1 MKNLYNIRKSL
12 WILFCCMSLLAANGI
27 PATLHAQERKRLTV
41 EMTDAPILDVLKA
54 IEAQSELSF
63 FYNNNLIDPTL
74 RITVSKRDAPI
85 PEVLNRVFAGT
96 PYAYRIVD
104 KQVLISKK
112 EDAPKSDEPLK
123 IQGRVIDSKGG
134 PIVGA
139 TVVNMRTL
147 QGTVTGSDGR
157 FELTVSALTEEL
169 TFNYIGFKT
178 KVLPASNA
186 EEVRLEEATVLE
198 DVVVVGYGTVK
209 RVNLTGSVATI
220 DMREKANQPI
230 TNTAQAMY
238 NTPGVWINQNNAKPG
253 ADGGTIRIRGVN
265 TLSSANP
272 LVLLDGV
279 EYDINEINPAD
290 IESISVLKDAS
301 ATAIYGVQAANGV
314 IVVTTKKGR
323 NGPAQVTYN
332 GSVSI
337 NQRENYRR
345 LYLMDASER
354 VQLSKDLLDSRLSYT
369 RKDFNLG
376 YEMLKAQYDAKKLTR
391 SQFDAAVTE
400 MIDRNTDWF
409 DLLFRNAVTQNHT
422 LSLSGGN
429 ESTTYYSSVGAS
441 ISQGTARE
449 EVSKRYTATL
459 KVNSWISPKV
469 YIGFQ
474 LNGSITDNQ
483 GYHSSFNPD
492 SYARETARTIPAY
505 NADGSLFFY
514 RPYESFSTSNMANQ
528 TYAFNALHESQTT
541 GNYADLASL
550 TGLMNFVWKIYDGLR
565 YEMTGSYVYN
575 ATKTTTW
582 AQEDSYYVNQLRGYV
597 FDELEFGSSF
607 WNESVIPQGGVLS
620 KSEATKTTLD
630 IRNTL
635 SYSKDFKGHLVSALA
650 TSEIRS
656 VITDGFSGTH
666 YGWMPERGQV
676 ISPSYTDAY
685 IVDLKNG
692 AFTPVITDNRANTVS
707 WIFSGIYSYKDKYTL
722 NANVRMD
729 GSNQFG
735 ENPKYRFLP
744 IWSVAGKYA
753 LTNEAF
759 MKPYEDWL
767 SYLALRL
774 SYGIQG
780 NVDKGTSPDLV
791 MQIGSI
797 DSNTG
802 MATSTVAYWPNED
815 LRWEK
820 TTQYN
825 VGLDFSFLLDRITAT
840 VDFYKK
846 VGTDMIVNKTISA
859 VNGYTI
865 RKINGGNVNNSGV
878 ELAVKFTP
886 LQTKDMRLVIG
897 FVHSYNKNELIKAND
912 ETNNTRENMLSG
924 SALIEGEALGT
935 IYSYP
940 FAGLDHETGLPVFYD
955 KKGNTS
961 ATWLSK
967 TYKNYTLYEDEIE
980 LVKSGVVSPP
990 HTGGINLEYRW
1001 KEWILRGSFTYSL
1014 GAVNRLPFIYGDY
1027 DSVFDPEKN
1036 VTREIL
1042 NRWREPG
1049 DELHTNIP
1057 ALYDDNT
1064 YTNLGVRPMR
1074 ANVDHIY
1081 GTSMYDYSTARV
1093 CSTNNLRLRSLSL
1106 SYIFN
1111 KKMLKKMHLSNF
1123 QISAQA
1129 NNLFIIA
1136 DKRWHGFDPEQGSS
1150 ANSSIPRTYSLSV
1163 TIGF

>member
-1 MKNLYNIRKSL
+1 MRKYLQLLSIVVL
-12 WILFCCMSLLAANGI
+12 LLSSSQVMAQKVRVVTGHVYDPGKEALVGVTVAVKGSTSGGAITDENGRYMILVPN
-27 PATLHAQERKRLTV
+27 ERGTV
-41 EMTDAPILDVLKA
+41 I
-54 IEAQSELSF
+54 
-63 FYNNNLIDPTL
+63 
-74 RITVSKRDAPI
+74 
-85 PEVLNRVFAGT
+85 VFSSIGFE
-96 PYAYRIVD
+96 
-104 KQVLISKK
+104 KK
-112 EDAPKSDEPLK
+112 EVAVEDKK
-123 IQGRVIDSKGG
+123 VIDVTMTEKSAYLDEVVVTGYQNVNRRELASAVSQIEMDDIKLSDKFSIDQMLAGQVAGMSVMTTSGG
-134 PIVGA
+134 PSA
-139 TVVNMRTL
+139 TP
-147 QGTVTGSDGR
+147 
-157 FELTVSALTEEL
+157 
-169 TFNYIGFKT
+169 K
-178 KVLPASNA
+178 
-186 EEVRLEEATVLE
+186 
-198 DVVVVGYGTVK
+198 
-209 RVNLTGSVATI
+209 
-220 DMREKANQPI
+220 
-230 TNTAQAMY
+230 
-238 NTPGVWINQNNAKPG
+238 
-253 ADGGTIRIRGVN
+253 IRIRGTSSLYGN
-265 TLSSANP
+265 TAP
-272 LVLLDGV
+272 LWVLDGIILDDNSV
-279 EYDINEINPAD
+279 NWDASGNLDPLAEDAQYLVGNAIAGVNPND
-290 IESISVLKDAS
+290 IESITVLKDAS

-345 LYLMDASER
+345 LYLMDAGER

-376 YEMLKAQYDAKKLTR
+376 YEMLKAQYDAKTLTR
-391 SQFDAAVTE
+391 SEFDAAVAE
-400 MIDRNTDWF
+400 MIDRNTDWY
-409 DLLFRNAVTQNHT
+409 DYLFRNAVTQNHT

-459 KVNSWISPKV
+459 KVNSWISSKV

-474 LNGSITDNQ
+474 LNGSITDNS
-483 GYHSSFNPD
+483 GYHTSFNPD
-492 SYARETARTIPAY
+492 SYARETARTVPAY

-514 RPYESFSTSNMANQ
+514 RPYESFSSNNMANQ
-528 TYAFNALHESQTT
+528 TYAFNALHESKTT

-635 SYSKDFKGHLVSALA
+635 SYSKDFKGHMLSALA

-692 AFTPVITDNRANTVS
+692 AFTPTITDNRANTVS

-735 ENPKYRFLP
+735 ENPEYRFLP

-753 LTNEAF
+753 LTNESF

-767 SYLALRL
+767 SYLALRF

-797 DSNTG
+797 NSNTG

-840 VDFYKK
+840 VDVYKK

-1136 DKRWHGFDPEQGSS
+1136 DKRWHGFDPEQGSA

>member
-1 MKNLYNIRKSL
+1 MRKYLQLLSIVVL
-12 WILFCCMSLLAANGI
+12 LLSSSQVMAQKVRVVTGHVYDPGKEALVGVTVAVKGSTSGGAITDENGRYMILVPNESG
-27 PATLHAQERKRLTV
+27 TV
-41 EMTDAPILDVLKA
+41 I
-54 IEAQSELSF
+54 
-63 FYNNNLIDPTL
+63 
-74 RITVSKRDAPI
+74 
-85 PEVLNRVFAGT
+85 VFSSIGFE
-96 PYAYRIVD
+96 
-104 KQVLISKK
+104 KK
-112 EDAPKSDEPLK
+112 EVAVGDKK
-123 IQGRVIDSKGG
+123 VIDVTMTEKSAYLDEVVVTGYQNVNRRELASAVSQIEMDEIKLSDKFSIDQMLAGQVAGMSVTTTGGG
-134 PIVGA
+134 PSA
-139 TVVNMRTL
+139 TP
-147 QGTVTGSDGR
+147 
-157 FELTVSALTEEL
+157 
-169 TFNYIGFKT
+169 K
-178 KVLPASNA
+178 
-186 EEVRLEEATVLE
+186 
-198 DVVVVGYGTVK
+198 
-209 RVNLTGSVATI
+209 
-220 DMREKANQPI
+220 
-230 TNTAQAMY
+230 
-238 NTPGVWINQNNAKPG
+238 
-253 ADGGTIRIRGVN
+253 IRIRGTSSLYGN
-265 TLSSANP
+265 TAP
-272 LVLLDGV
+272 LWVLDGIILDDNSV
-279 EYDINEINPAD
+279 NWDASGNLDPLAEDAQYLVGNAIAGVNPND
-290 IESISVLKDAS
+290 IESITVLKDAS

-345 LYLMDASER
+345 LYLMDAGER

-1042 NRWREPG
+1042 NRWRESG

-1064 YTNLGVRPMR
+1064 YTNLGIRPMR

-1111 KKMLKKMHLSNF
+1111 KKVLKKMHLSNF

>member
-1 MKNLYNIRKSL
+1 MRKYLQLLSL
-12 WILFCCMSLLAANGI
+12 VVLLLSSSQVMAQKVRVVTGHVYDPGKEALVGVTVAVKGSTSGGAITDENGRYMILVPNESG
-27 PATLHAQERKRLTV
+27 TV
-41 EMTDAPILDVLKA
+41 I
-54 IEAQSELSF
+54 
-63 FYNNNLIDPTL
+63 
-74 RITVSKRDAPI
+74 
-85 PEVLNRVFAGT
+85 VFSSIGFE
-96 PYAYRIVD
+96 
-104 KQVLISKK
+104 KK
-112 EDAPKSDEPLK
+112 EVAVGDKK
-123 IQGRVIDSKGG
+123 VIDVTMTEKSAYLDEVVVTGYQNVNRRELASAVSQIEMDEIKLSDKFSIDQMLAGQVAGMSVTTTGGG
-134 PIVGA
+134 PSA
-139 TVVNMRTL
+139 TP
-147 QGTVTGSDGR
+147 
-157 FELTVSALTEEL
+157 
-169 TFNYIGFKT
+169 K
-178 KVLPASNA
+178 
-186 EEVRLEEATVLE
+186 
-198 DVVVVGYGTVK
+198 
-209 RVNLTGSVATI
+209 
-220 DMREKANQPI
+220 
-230 TNTAQAMY
+230 
-238 NTPGVWINQNNAKPG
+238 
-253 ADGGTIRIRGVN
+253 IRIRGTSSLYGN
-265 TLSSANP
+265 TAP
-272 LVLLDGV
+272 LWVLDGIILDDNSV
-279 EYDINEINPAD
+279 NWDASGNLDPLAEDAQYLVGNAIAGVNPND
-290 IESISVLKDAS
+290 IESITVLKDAS

-345 LYLMDASER
+345 LYLMDAGER

-656 VITDGFSGTH
+656 VITDGLSGTH

-1064 YTNLGVRPMR
+1064 YTNFGVRPMR

>member
-1 MKNLYNIRKSL
+1 MRKYLQLLSL
-12 WILFCCMSLLAANGI
+12 VVLLLSSSQVMAQKVRVVTGHVYDPGKEALVGVTVAVKGSTSGGAITDENGRYMILVPNESG
-27 PATLHAQERKRLTV
+27 TV
-41 EMTDAPILDVLKA
+41 I
-54 IEAQSELSF
+54 
-63 FYNNNLIDPTL
+63 
-74 RITVSKRDAPI
+74 
-85 PEVLNRVFAGT
+85 VFSSIGFE
-96 PYAYRIVD
+96 
-104 KQVLISKK
+104 KK
-112 EDAPKSDEPLK
+112 EVAVGDKK
-123 IQGRVIDSKGG
+123 VIDVTMTEKSAYLDEVVVTGYQNVNRRELASAVSQIEMDEIKLSDKFSIDQMLAGQVAGMSVTTTGGG
-134 PIVGA
+134 PSA
-139 TVVNMRTL
+139 TP
-147 QGTVTGSDGR
+147 
-157 FELTVSALTEEL
+157 
-169 TFNYIGFKT
+169 K
-178 KVLPASNA
+178 
-186 EEVRLEEATVLE
+186 
-198 DVVVVGYGTVK
+198 
-209 RVNLTGSVATI
+209 
-220 DMREKANQPI
+220 
-230 TNTAQAMY
+230 
-238 NTPGVWINQNNAKPG
+238 
-253 ADGGTIRIRGVN
+253 IRIRGTSSLYGN
-265 TLSSANP
+265 TAP
-272 LVLLDGV
+272 LWVLDGIILDDNSV
-279 EYDINEINPAD
+279 NWDASGNLDPLAEDAQYLVGNAIAGVNPND
-290 IESISVLKDAS
+290 IESITVLKDAS

-345 LYLMDASER
+345 LYLMDAGER

-722 NANVRMD
+722 NAKVRMD

-955 KKGNTS
+955 KKGNMS

-1064 YTNLGVRPMR
+1064 YTNLGIRPMR

-1111 KKMLKKMHLSNF
+1111 KKVLKKMHLSNF

>member
-1 MKNLYNIRKSL
+1 MRKYLQLLSIVVL
-12 WILFCCMSLLAANGI
+12 LLSSSQVMAQKVRVVTGHVYDPGKEALVGVTVAVKGSTSGGAITDENGRYMILVPNESG
-27 PATLHAQERKRLTV
+27 TV
-41 EMTDAPILDVLKA
+41 I
-54 IEAQSELSF
+54 
-63 FYNNNLIDPTL
+63 
-74 RITVSKRDAPI
+74 
-85 PEVLNRVFAGT
+85 VFSSIGFE
-96 PYAYRIVD
+96 
-104 KQVLISKK
+104 KK
-112 EDAPKSDEPLK
+112 EVAVGDKK
-123 IQGRVIDSKGG
+123 VIDVTMTEKSAYLDEVVVTGYQNVNRRELASAVSQIEMDEIKLSDKFSIDQMLAGQVAGMSVTTTGGG
-134 PIVGA
+134 PSA
-139 TVVNMRTL
+139 TP
-147 QGTVTGSDGR
+147 
-157 FELTVSALTEEL
+157 
-169 TFNYIGFKT
+169 K
-178 KVLPASNA
+178 
-186 EEVRLEEATVLE
+186 
-198 DVVVVGYGTVK
+198 
-209 RVNLTGSVATI
+209 
-220 DMREKANQPI
+220 
-230 TNTAQAMY
+230 
-238 NTPGVWINQNNAKPG
+238 
-253 ADGGTIRIRGVN
+253 IRIRGTSSLYGN
-265 TLSSANP
+265 TAP
-272 LVLLDGV
+272 LWVLDGIILDDNSV
-279 EYDINEINPAD
+279 NWDASGNLDPLAEDAQYLVGNAIAGVNPND
-290 IESISVLKDAS
+290 IESITVLKDAS

-345 LYLMDASER
+345 LYLMDAGER

-429 ESTTYYSSVGAS
+429 ESSTYYSSVGAS

-825 VGLDFSFLLDRITAT
+825 VGLDRITAT

-1064 YTNLGVRPMR
+1064 YTNLGIRPMR

-1111 KKMLKKMHLSNF
+1111 KKVLKKMHLSNF

>member
-1 MKNLYNIRKSL
+1 MRKYLQLLSL
-12 WILFCCMSLLAANGI
+12 VVLLLSSSQVMAQKVRVVTGHVYDPGKEALVGVTVAVKGSTSGGAITDENGRYMILVPNESG
-27 PATLHAQERKRLTV
+27 TV
-41 EMTDAPILDVLKA
+41 I
-54 IEAQSELSF
+54 
-63 FYNNNLIDPTL
+63 
-74 RITVSKRDAPI
+74 
-85 PEVLNRVFAGT
+85 VFSSIGFE
-96 PYAYRIVD
+96 
-104 KQVLISKK
+104 KK
-112 EDAPKSDEPLK
+112 EVAVGDKK
-123 IQGRVIDSKGG
+123 VIDVTMTEKSAYLDEVVVTGYQNVNRRELASAVSQIEMDEIKLSDKFSIDQMLAGQVAGMSVTTTGGG
-134 PIVGA
+134 PSA
-139 TVVNMRTL
+139 TP
-147 QGTVTGSDGR
+147 
-157 FELTVSALTEEL
+157 
-169 TFNYIGFKT
+169 K
-178 KVLPASNA
+178 
-186 EEVRLEEATVLE
+186 
-198 DVVVVGYGTVK
+198 
-209 RVNLTGSVATI
+209 
-220 DMREKANQPI
+220 
-230 TNTAQAMY
+230 
-238 NTPGVWINQNNAKPG
+238 
-253 ADGGTIRIRGVN
+253 IRIRGTSSLYGN
-265 TLSSANP
+265 TAP
-272 LVLLDGV
+272 LWVLDGIILDDNSV
-279 EYDINEINPAD
+279 NWDASGNLDPLAEDAQYLVGNAIAGVNPND
-290 IESISVLKDAS
+290 IESITVLKDAS

-345 LYLMDASER
+345 LYLMDAGER

-528 TYAFNALHESQTT
+528 TYAFNALHESQTS

-1111 KKMLKKMHLSNF
+1111 KKVLKKMHLSNF

>member
-1 MKNLYNIRKSL
+1 MRKYLQLLSIVVL
-12 WILFCCMSLLAANGI
+12 LLSSSQVMAQKVRVVTGHVYDPGKEALVGVTVAVKGSTSGGAITDENGRYMILVPNENG
-27 PATLHAQERKRLTV
+27 TV
-41 EMTDAPILDVLKA
+41 I
-54 IEAQSELSF
+54 
-63 FYNNNLIDPTL
+63 
-74 RITVSKRDAPI
+74 
-85 PEVLNRVFAGT
+85 VFSSIGFE
-96 PYAYRIVD
+96 
-104 KQVLISKK
+104 KK
-112 EDAPKSDEPLK
+112 EVAVGDKK
-123 IQGRVIDSKGG
+123 VIDVTMTEKSAYLDEVVVTGYQNVNRRELASAVSQIEMDEIKLSDNFSIDQMLAGQVAGMSVTTTGGG
-134 PIVGA
+134 PSA
-139 TVVNMRTL
+139 TP
-147 QGTVTGSDGR
+147 
-157 FELTVSALTEEL
+157 
-169 TFNYIGFKT
+169 K
-178 KVLPASNA
+178 
-186 EEVRLEEATVLE
+186 
-198 DVVVVGYGTVK
+198 
-209 RVNLTGSVATI
+209 
-220 DMREKANQPI
+220 
-230 TNTAQAMY
+230 
-238 NTPGVWINQNNAKPG
+238 
-253 ADGGTIRIRGVN
+253 IRIRGTSSLYGN
-265 TLSSANP
+265 TAP
-272 LVLLDGV
+272 LWVLDGIILDDNSV
-279 EYDINEINPAD
+279 NWDASGNLDPLAEDAQYLVGNAIAGVNPND
-290 IESISVLKDAS
+290 IESITVLKDAS

-345 LYLMDASER
+345 LYLMDAGER

-1042 NRWREPG
+1042 NRRREPG

-1064 YTNLGVRPMR
+1064 YTNLGIRPMR

-1111 KKMLKKMHLSNF
+1111 KKVLKKMHLSNF

>member
-1 MKNLYNIRKSL
+1 MRKYLQLLSIVVL
-12 WILFCCMSLLAANGI
+12 LLSSSQVMAQKVRVVTGHVYDPGKEALVGVTVAVKGSTSGGAITDENGRYMILVPNENG
-27 PATLHAQERKRLTV
+27 TV
-41 EMTDAPILDVLKA
+41 I
-54 IEAQSELSF
+54 
-63 FYNNNLIDPTL
+63 
-74 RITVSKRDAPI
+74 
-85 PEVLNRVFAGT
+85 VFSSIGFE
-96 PYAYRIVD
+96 
-104 KQVLISKK
+104 KK
-112 EDAPKSDEPLK
+112 EVAVGDKK
-123 IQGRVIDSKGG
+123 VIDVTMTEKSAYLDEVVVTGYQNVNRRELASAVSQIEMDEIKLSDKFSIDQMLAGQVAGMSVTTTGGG
-134 PIVGA
+134 PSA
-139 TVVNMRTL
+139 TP
-147 QGTVTGSDGR
+147 
-157 FELTVSALTEEL
+157 
-169 TFNYIGFKT
+169 K
-178 KVLPASNA
+178 
-186 EEVRLEEATVLE
+186 
-198 DVVVVGYGTVK
+198 
-209 RVNLTGSVATI
+209 
-220 DMREKANQPI
+220 
-230 TNTAQAMY
+230 
-238 NTPGVWINQNNAKPG
+238 
-253 ADGGTIRIRGVN
+253 IRIRGTSSLYGN
-265 TLSSANP
+265 TAP
-272 LVLLDGV
+272 LWVLDGIILDDNSV
-279 EYDINEINPAD
+279 NWDASGNLDPLAEDAQYLVGNAIAGVNPND
-290 IESISVLKDAS
+290 IESITVLKDAS

-345 LYLMDASER
+345 LYLMDAGER

-656 VITDGFSGTH
+656 VITDGFSGIH

-1064 YTNLGVRPMR
+1064 YTNLGIRPMR

-1111 KKMLKKMHLSNF
+1111 KKVLKKMHLSNF

>member
-1 MKNLYNIRKSL
+1 MRKYLQLLSIVVL
-12 WILFCCMSLLAANGI
+12 LLSSSQVMAQKVRVVTGHVYDPGKEALVGVTVAVKGSTSGGAITDENGRYMILVPNENG
-27 PATLHAQERKRLTV
+27 TV
-41 EMTDAPILDVLKA
+41 I
-54 IEAQSELSF
+54 
-63 FYNNNLIDPTL
+63 
-74 RITVSKRDAPI
+74 
-85 PEVLNRVFAGT
+85 VFSSIGFE
-96 PYAYRIVD
+96 
-104 KQVLISKK
+104 KK
-112 EDAPKSDEPLK
+112 EVAVGDKK
-123 IQGRVIDSKGG
+123 VIDVTMTEKSAYLDEVVVTGYQNVNRRELASAVSQIEMDEIKLSDKFSIDQMLAGQVAGMSVTTTGGG
-134 PIVGA
+134 PSA
-139 TVVNMRTL
+139 TP
-147 QGTVTGSDGR
+147 
-157 FELTVSALTEEL
+157 
-169 TFNYIGFKT
+169 K
-178 KVLPASNA
+178 
-186 EEVRLEEATVLE
+186 
-198 DVVVVGYGTVK
+198 
-209 RVNLTGSVATI
+209 
-220 DMREKANQPI
+220 
-230 TNTAQAMY
+230 
-238 NTPGVWINQNNAKPG
+238 
-253 ADGGTIRIRGVN
+253 IRIRGTSSLYGN
-265 TLSSANP
+265 TAP
-272 LVLLDGV
+272 LWVLDGIILDDNSV
-279 EYDINEINPAD
+279 NWDASGNLDPLAEDAQYLVGNAIAGVNPND
-290 IESISVLKDAS
+290 IESITVLKDAS

-345 LYLMDASER
+345 LYLMDAGER

-767 SYLALRL
+767 SYSALRL

-1064 YTNLGVRPMR
+1064 YTNLGIRPMR

-1111 KKMLKKMHLSNF
+1111 KKVLKKMHLSNF

>member
-1 MKNLYNIRKSL
+1 MRKYLQLLSIVVL
-12 WILFCCMSLLAANGI
+12 LLSSSQVMAQKVRVVTGHVYDPGKEALVGVTVAVKGSTSGGAITDENGRYMILVPN
-27 PATLHAQERKRLTV
+27 ERGTV
-41 EMTDAPILDVLKA
+41 I
-54 IEAQSELSF
+54 
-63 FYNNNLIDPTL
+63 
-74 RITVSKRDAPI
+74 
-85 PEVLNRVFAGT
+85 VFSSIGFE
-96 PYAYRIVD
+96 
-104 KQVLISKK
+104 KK
-112 EDAPKSDEPLK
+112 EVAVEDKK
-123 IQGRVIDSKGG
+123 VIDVTMTEKSAYLDEVVVTGYQNVNRRELASAVSQIEMDDIKLSDKFSIDQMLAGQVAGMSVMTTSGG
-134 PIVGA
+134 PSA
-139 TVVNMRTL
+139 TP
-147 QGTVTGSDGR
+147 
-157 FELTVSALTEEL
+157 
-169 TFNYIGFKT
+169 K
-178 KVLPASNA
+178 
-186 EEVRLEEATVLE
+186 
-198 DVVVVGYGTVK
+198 
-209 RVNLTGSVATI
+209 
-220 DMREKANQPI
+220 
-230 TNTAQAMY
+230 
-238 NTPGVWINQNNAKPG
+238 
-253 ADGGTIRIRGVN
+253 IRIRGTSSLYGN
-265 TLSSANP
+265 TAP
-272 LVLLDGV
+272 LWVLDGIILDDNSV
-279 EYDINEINPAD
+279 NWDASGNLDPLAEDAQYLVGNAIAGVNPND
-290 IESISVLKDAS
+290 IESITVLKDAS

-345 LYLMDASER
+345 LYLMDAGER

-376 YEMLKAQYDAKKLTR
+376 YEMLKAQYDAKTLTR
-391 SQFDAAVTE
+391 SEFDAAVAE
-400 MIDRNTDWF
+400 MIDRNTDWY
-409 DLLFRNAVTQNHT
+409 DYLFRNAVTQNHT

-459 KVNSWISPKV
+459 KVNSWISSKV

-474 LNGSITDNQ
+474 LNGSITDNS
-483 GYHSSFNPD
+483 GYHTSFNPD
-492 SYARETARTIPAY
+492 SYARETARTVPAY

-514 RPYESFSTSNMANQ
+514 RPYESFSSNNMANQ
-528 TYAFNALHESQTT
+528 TYAFNALHESKTT

-635 SYSKDFKGHLVSALA
+635 SYSKDFKGHLLSALA

-692 AFTPVITDNRANTVS
+692 AFTPTITDNRANTVS

-735 ENPKYRFLP
+735 ENPEYRFLP

-753 LTNEAF
+753 LTNESF

-797 DSNTG
+797 NSNTG

-840 VDFYKK
+840 VDAYKK

-1136 DKRWHGFDPEQGSS
+1136 DKRWHGFDPEQGSA

>member
-1 MKNLYNIRKSL
+1 MRKYLQLLSIVVL
-12 WILFCCMSLLAANGI
+12 LLSSSQVMAQKVRVVTGHVYDPGKEALVGVTVAVKGSTSGGAITDENGRYMILVPNENG
-27 PATLHAQERKRLTV
+27 TV
-41 EMTDAPILDVLKA
+41 I
-54 IEAQSELSF
+54 
-63 FYNNNLIDPTL
+63 
-74 RITVSKRDAPI
+74 
-85 PEVLNRVFAGT
+85 VFSSIGFE
-96 PYAYRIVD
+96 
-104 KQVLISKK
+104 KK
-112 EDAPKSDEPLK
+112 EVAVGDKK
-123 IQGRVIDSKGG
+123 VIDVTMTEKSAYLDEVVVTGYQNVNRRELASAVSQIEMDEIKLSDKFSIDQMLAGQVAGMSVTTTGGG
-134 PIVGA
+134 PSA
-139 TVVNMRTL
+139 TP
-147 QGTVTGSDGR
+147 
-157 FELTVSALTEEL
+157 
-169 TFNYIGFKT
+169 K
-178 KVLPASNA
+178 
-186 EEVRLEEATVLE
+186 
-198 DVVVVGYGTVK
+198 
-209 RVNLTGSVATI
+209 
-220 DMREKANQPI
+220 
-230 TNTAQAMY
+230 
-238 NTPGVWINQNNAKPG
+238 
-253 ADGGTIRIRGVN
+253 IRIRGTSSLYGN
-265 TLSSANP
+265 TAP
-272 LVLLDGV
+272 LWVLDGIILDDNSV
-279 EYDINEINPAD
+279 NWDASGNLDPLAEDAQYLVGNAIAGVNPND
-290 IESISVLKDAS
+290 IESITVLKDAS

-345 LYLMDASER
+345 LYLMDAGER

-846 VGTDMIVNKTISA
+846 VGTYMIVNKTISA

-1064 YTNLGVRPMR
+1064 YTNLGIRPMR

-1111 KKMLKKMHLSNF
+1111 KKVLKKMHLSNF

>member
-1 MKNLYNIRKSL
+1 MRKYLQLLSIVVL
-12 WILFCCMSLLAANGI
+12 LLSSSQVMAQKVRVVTGHVYDPGKEALVGVTVAVKGSTSGGAITDENGRYMILVPNESG
-27 PATLHAQERKRLTV
+27 TV
-41 EMTDAPILDVLKA
+41 I
-54 IEAQSELSF
+54 
-63 FYNNNLIDPTL
+63 
-74 RITVSKRDAPI
+74 
-85 PEVLNRVFAGT
+85 VFSSIGFE
-96 PYAYRIVD
+96 
-104 KQVLISKK
+104 KK
-112 EDAPKSDEPLK
+112 EVAVENKK
-123 IQGRVIDSKGG
+123 VIDVTMTEKSAYLDEVVVTGYQNVNRRELASAVSQIEMDDIKLSDKFSIDQMLAGQVAGMSVMTTSGG
-134 PIVGA
+134 PSA
-139 TVVNMRTL
+139 TP
-147 QGTVTGSDGR
+147 
-157 FELTVSALTEEL
+157 
-169 TFNYIGFKT
+169 K
-178 KVLPASNA
+178 
-186 EEVRLEEATVLE
+186 
-198 DVVVVGYGTVK
+198 
-209 RVNLTGSVATI
+209 
-220 DMREKANQPI
+220 
-230 TNTAQAMY
+230 
-238 NTPGVWINQNNAKPG
+238 
-253 ADGGTIRIRGVN
+253 IRIRGTSSLYGN
-265 TLSSANP
+265 TAP
-272 LVLLDGV
+272 LWVLDGIILDDNSV
-279 EYDINEINPAD
+279 NWDASGNLDPLAEDAQYLVGNAIAGVNPND
-290 IESISVLKDAS
+290 IESITVLKDAS

-345 LYLMDASER
+345 LYLMDAGER

-376 YEMLKAQYDAKKLTR
+376 YEMLKAQYDAKTLTR
-391 SQFDAAVTE
+391 SEFDAAVTE
-400 MIDRNTDWF
+400 MIDRDTDWY
-409 DLLFRNAVTQNHT
+409 DYLFRNAVTQNHT

-459 KVNSWISPKV
+459 KVNSWISSKV

-474 LNGSITDNQ
+474 LNGSITDNS
-483 GYHSSFNPD
+483 GYHTSFNPD
-492 SYARETARTIPAY
+492 SYARETARTVPAY
-505 NADGSLFFY
+505 NTDGSLFFY
-514 RPYESFSTSNMANQ
+514 RPYESFSSSNMANQ
-528 TYAFNALHESQTT
+528 TYAFNALHESKTT
-541 GNYADLASL
+541 GNYADLAGL

-635 SYSKDFKGHLVSALA
+635 SYSKDFKGHLLSALA

-676 ISPSYTDAY
+676 ISPSYTNAY

-692 AFTPVITDNRANTVS
+692 AFTPTITDNRANTVS

-735 ENPKYRFLP
+735 ENPEYRFLP

-753 LTNEAF
+753 LTNESF

-797 DSNTG
+797 NSNTG

-840 VDFYKK
+840 VDAYKK

-1136 DKRWHGFDPEQGSS
+1136 DKRWHGFDPEQGSA

>member
-1 MKNLYNIRKSL
+1 MRKYLQLLSL
-12 WILFCCMSLLAANGI
+12 VVLLLSSSQVMAQKVRVVTGHVYDPGKEALVGVTVAVKGSTSGGAITDENGRYMILVPNESG
-27 PATLHAQERKRLTV
+27 TV
-41 EMTDAPILDVLKA
+41 I
-54 IEAQSELSF
+54 
-63 FYNNNLIDPTL
+63 
-74 RITVSKRDAPI
+74 
-85 PEVLNRVFAGT
+85 VFSSIGFE
-96 PYAYRIVD
+96 
-104 KQVLISKK
+104 KK
-112 EDAPKSDEPLK
+112 EVAVGDKK
-123 IQGRVIDSKGG
+123 VIDVTMTEKSAYLDEVVVTGYQNVNRRELASAVSQIEMDEIKLSDKFSIDQMLAGQVAGMSVTTTGGG
-134 PIVGA
+134 PSA
-139 TVVNMRTL
+139 TP
-147 QGTVTGSDGR
+147 
-157 FELTVSALTEEL
+157 
-169 TFNYIGFKT
+169 K
-178 KVLPASNA
+178 
-186 EEVRLEEATVLE
+186 
-198 DVVVVGYGTVK
+198 
-209 RVNLTGSVATI
+209 
-220 DMREKANQPI
+220 
-230 TNTAQAMY
+230 
-238 NTPGVWINQNNAKPG
+238 
-253 ADGGTIRIRGVN
+253 IRIRGTSSLYGN
-265 TLSSANP
+265 TAP
-272 LVLLDGV
+272 LWVLDGIILDDNSV
-279 EYDINEINPAD
+279 NWDASGNLDPLAEDAQYLVGNAIAGVNPND
-290 IESISVLKDAS
+290 IESITVLKDAS

-345 LYLMDASER
+345 LYLMDAGER

-1049 DELHTNIP
+1049 EEEQTKIP

>member
-1 MKNLYNIRKSL
+1 MLITESISAMRK
-12 WILFCCMSLLAANGI
+12 LFQLLII
-27 PATLHAQERKRLTV
+27 PLLFVGTSHVMAQKV
-41 EMTDAPILDVLKA
+41 K
-54 IEAQSELSF
+54 F
-63 FYNNNLIDPTL
+63 
-74 RITVSKRDAPI
+74 VSGHVCDENK
-85 PEVLNRVFAGT
+85 
-96 PYAYRIVD
+96 
-104 KQVLISKK
+104 
-112 EDAPKSDEPLK
+112 EPLVGVTVIEK
-123 IQGRVIDSKGG
+123 GVTSGGTITDENGYYIAIISNTDSAALVFSSIGFETQEIRVNDNKTIDVTMVEKSAYLDEVVVTGYQNVNRRELASAVSQIEVEDIKLSDKFSIDQMLAGQVAGMSVLTTSGG
-134 PIVGA
+134 PSA
-139 TVVNMRTL
+139 TP
-147 QGTVTGSDGR
+147 
-157 FELTVSALTEEL
+157 
-169 TFNYIGFKT
+169 K
-178 KVLPASNA
+178 
-186 EEVRLEEATVLE
+186 
-198 DVVVVGYGTVK
+198 
-209 RVNLTGSVATI
+209 
-220 DMREKANQPI
+220 
-230 TNTAQAMY
+230 
-238 NTPGVWINQNNAKPG
+238 
-253 ADGGTIRIRGVN
+253 IRIRGTSSLYGN
-265 TLSSANP
+265 TAP
-272 LVLLDGV
+272 LWVLDGIILDDNSV
-279 EYDINEINPAD
+279 NWDSSGNLDPLAEDAQYLVGNAIAGVNPND
-290 IESISVLKDAS
+290 IESITVLKDAS

-323 NGPAQVTYN
+323 NGPAQLTYS

-337 NQRENYRR
+337 NQRESYNR
-345 LYLMDASER
+345 LYLMDAEER
-354 VQLSKDLLDSRLSYT
+354 VQLSKDLLASRLSYT
-369 RKDFNLG
+369 RKTFNLG
-376 YEMLKAQYDAKKLTR
+376 YEMLKAQYDAKTLSR
-391 SQFDAAVTE
+391 AEFDAAVEE
-400 MIDRNTDWF
+400 MIERNTDWF

-459 KVNSWISPKV
+459 KVNSWISSKV
-469 YIGFQ
+469 YLGFQ

-505 NADGSLFFY
+505 NNDGTLFFY
-514 RPYESFSTSNMANQ
+514 QPYESFSSSNMANE
-528 TYAFNALHESQTT
+528 TYSFNALHESQTT

-575 ATKTTTW
+575 ATKTTSW
-582 AQEDSYYVNQLRGYV
+582 AQEDSYYVNTLRGYIY
-597 FDELEFGSSF
+597 DTLEFNSIY
-607 WNESVIPQGGVLS
+607 WNESVIPQGGVIS
-620 KSEATKTTLD
+620 KSETSKTTLD

-635 SYSKDFKGHLVSALA
+635 NYSKEFHGHLVSALA

-676 ISPSYTDAY
+676 ISPAYTDAY
-685 IVDLKNG
+685 VREFSRG
-692 AFTPVITDNRANTVS
+692 SFVPVITDNQANTVS
-707 WIFSGIYSYKDKYTL
+707 WIFSGIYSYRDTYTL

-735 ENPKYRFLP
+735 ENPEYRFLP

-753 LTNEAF
+753 LTNERF

-797 DSNTG
+797 NSETG

-825 VGLDFSFLLDRITAT
+825 VGVDMSFLLDRITAT
-840 VDFYKK
+840 VDVYKK

-859 VNGYTI
+859 VNGYTL

-878 ELAVKFTP
+878 ELAIKFTP
-886 LQTKDMRLVIG
+886 VQTKNMRFVIG
-897 FVHSYNKNELIKAND
+897 LVHSYNKNKLIQAND
-912 ETNNTRENMLSG
+912 ETSNTRENMLSG

-940 FAGLDHETGLPVFYD
+940 FAGLDHESGLPLFYD
-955 KKGNTS
+955 KNGNTS
-961 ATWLSK
+961 ATWGST
-967 TYKNYTLYEDEIE
+967 TYKNYTLYEDEIQ
-980 LVKSGVVSPP
+980 LVKSGVVTPP

-1001 KEWILRGSFTYSL
+1001 KEWIIRGSFTYSL
-1014 GAVNRLPFIYGDY
+1014 GAVNRLPYIYGDY

-1036 VTREIL
+1036 LTREYL
-1042 NRWREPG
+1042 DRWREPG

-1064 YTNLGVRPMR
+1064 YSNLGLRPMR
-1074 ANVDHIY
+1074 SNVDQIY

-1093 CSTNNLRLRSLSL
+1093 CSTDNFRLRSLSL

-1136 DKRWHGFDPEQGSS
+1136 DKRWHGFDPEQGSY
-1150 ANSSIPRTYSLSV
+1150 ATSSIPRTYSLSV

>member
-1 MKNLYNIRKSL
+1 MRKYLQLLSL
-12 WILFCCMSLLAANGI
+12 VVLLLSSSQVMAQKVRVVTGHVYDPGKEALVGVTVAVKGSTSGGAITDENGRYMILVPNESG
-27 PATLHAQERKRLTV
+27 TV
-41 EMTDAPILDVLKA
+41 I
-54 IEAQSELSF
+54 
-63 FYNNNLIDPTL
+63 
-74 RITVSKRDAPI
+74 
-85 PEVLNRVFAGT
+85 VFSSIGFE
-96 PYAYRIVD
+96 
-104 KQVLISKK
+104 KK
-112 EDAPKSDEPLK
+112 EVTVGDKK
-123 IQGRVIDSKGG
+123 VIDVTMTEKSAYLDEVVVTGYQNVNRRELASAVSQIEMDEIKLSDKFSIDQMLTGQVAGMSVTTTGGG
-134 PIVGA
+134 PSA
-139 TVVNMRTL
+139 TP
-147 QGTVTGSDGR
+147 
-157 FELTVSALTEEL
+157 
-169 TFNYIGFKT
+169 K
-178 KVLPASNA
+178 
-186 EEVRLEEATVLE
+186 
-198 DVVVVGYGTVK
+198 
-209 RVNLTGSVATI
+209 
-220 DMREKANQPI
+220 
-230 TNTAQAMY
+230 
-238 NTPGVWINQNNAKPG
+238 
-253 ADGGTIRIRGVN
+253 IRIRGTSSLYGN
-265 TLSSANP
+265 TAP
-272 LVLLDGV
+272 LWVLDGIILDDNSV
-279 EYDINEINPAD
+279 NWDASGNLDPLAEDAQYLVGNAIAGVNPND
-290 IESISVLKDAS
+290 IESITVLKDAS

-345 LYLMDASER
+345 LYLMDAGER

>member
-1 MKNLYNIRKSL
+1 MRKYLQLLSIVVL
-12 WILFCCMSLLAANGI
+12 LLSSSQVMAQKVRVVTGHVYDPGKEALVGVTVAVKGSTSGGAITDENGRYMILVPNESG
-27 PATLHAQERKRLTV
+27 TV
-41 EMTDAPILDVLKA
+41 I
-54 IEAQSELSF
+54 
-63 FYNNNLIDPTL
+63 
-74 RITVSKRDAPI
+74 
-85 PEVLNRVFAGT
+85 VFSSIGFE
-96 PYAYRIVD
+96 
-104 KQVLISKK
+104 KK
-112 EDAPKSDEPLK
+112 EVAVEDKK
-123 IQGRVIDSKGG
+123 VIDVTMTEKSAYLDEVVVTGYQNVNRRELASAVSQIEMDDIKLSDKFSIDQMLAGQVAGMSVMTTSGG
-134 PIVGA
+134 PSA
-139 TVVNMRTL
+139 TP
-147 QGTVTGSDGR
+147 
-157 FELTVSALTEEL
+157 
-169 TFNYIGFKT
+169 K
-178 KVLPASNA
+178 
-186 EEVRLEEATVLE
+186 
-198 DVVVVGYGTVK
+198 
-209 RVNLTGSVATI
+209 
-220 DMREKANQPI
+220 
-230 TNTAQAMY
+230 
-238 NTPGVWINQNNAKPG
+238 
-253 ADGGTIRIRGVN
+253 IRIRGTSSLYGN
-265 TLSSANP
+265 TAP
-272 LVLLDGV
+272 LWVLDGIILDDNSV
-279 EYDINEINPAD
+279 NWDASGNLDPLAEDAQYLVGNAIAGVNPND
-290 IESISVLKDAS
+290 IESITVLKDAS

-345 LYLMDASER
+345 LYLMDAGER

-376 YEMLKAQYDAKKLTR
+376 YEMLKAQYDAKTLTR
-391 SQFDAAVTE
+391 SEFDAAVTE
-400 MIDRNTDWF
+400 MIDRNTDWY
-409 DLLFRNAVTQNHT
+409 DYLFRNAVTQNHT

-459 KVNSWISPKV
+459 KVNSWISSKV

-474 LNGSITDNQ
+474 LNGSITDNS
-483 GYHSSFNPD
+483 GYHTSFNPD
-492 SYARETARTIPAY
+492 SYARETARTVPAY

-514 RPYESFSTSNMANQ
+514 RPYESFSSNNMANQ
-528 TYAFNALHESQTT
+528 TYAFNALHESKTT

-635 SYSKDFKGHLVSALA
+635 SYSKDFKGHLLSALA

-692 AFTPVITDNRANTVS
+692 AFTPTITDNRANTVS

-735 ENPKYRFLP
+735 ENPEYRFLP

-753 LTNEAF
+753 LTNESF

-797 DSNTG
+797 NSNTG

-840 VDFYKK
+840 VDVYKK

-1093 CSTNNLRLRSLSL
+1093 CSTNNLRLLQLSL

-1136 DKRWHGFDPEQGSS
+1136 DKRWHGFDPEQGSA

>member
-1 MKNLYNIRKSL
+1 MRKYLQLLSIVVL
-12 WILFCCMSLLAANGI
+12 LLSSSQVMAQKVRVVTGHVYDPGKEALVGVTVAVKGSTSGGAITDENGRYMILVPNENG
-27 PATLHAQERKRLTV
+27 TV
-41 EMTDAPILDVLKA
+41 I
-54 IEAQSELSF
+54 
-63 FYNNNLIDPTL
+63 
-74 RITVSKRDAPI
+74 
-85 PEVLNRVFAGT
+85 VFSSIGFE
-96 PYAYRIVD
+96 
-104 KQVLISKK
+104 KK
-112 EDAPKSDEPLK
+112 EVAVGDKK
-123 IQGRVIDSKGG
+123 VIDVTMTEKSAYLDEVVVTGYQNVNRRELASAVSQIEMDEIKLSDKFSIDQMLAGQVAGMSVTTTGGG
-134 PIVGA
+134 PSA
-139 TVVNMRTL
+139 TP
-147 QGTVTGSDGR
+147 
-157 FELTVSALTEEL
+157 
-169 TFNYIGFKT
+169 K
-178 KVLPASNA
+178 
-186 EEVRLEEATVLE
+186 
-198 DVVVVGYGTVK
+198 
-209 RVNLTGSVATI
+209 
-220 DMREKANQPI
+220 
-230 TNTAQAMY
+230 
-238 NTPGVWINQNNAKPG
+238 
-253 ADGGTIRIRGVN
+253 IRIRGTSSLYGN
-265 TLSSANP
+265 TAP
-272 LVLLDGV
+272 LWVLDGIILDDNSV
-279 EYDINEINPAD
+279 NWDASGNLDPLAEDAQYLVGNAIAGVNPND
-290 IESISVLKDAS
+290 IESITVLKDAS

-345 LYLMDASER
+345 LYLMDAGER

-802 MATSTVAYWPNED
+802 MATSTVAYWANED

-1064 YTNLGVRPMR
+1064 YTNLGIRPMR

-1111 KKMLKKMHLSNF
+1111 KKVLKKMHLSNF

>member
-1 MKNLYNIRKSL
+1 MRKYLQLLSIVVL
-12 WILFCCMSLLAANGI
+12 LLSSSQVMAQKVRVVTGHVYDPGKEALVGVTVAVKGSTSGGAITDENGRYMILVPNENG
-27 PATLHAQERKRLTV
+27 TV
-41 EMTDAPILDVLKA
+41 I
-54 IEAQSELSF
+54 
-63 FYNNNLIDPTL
+63 
-74 RITVSKRDAPI
+74 
-85 PEVLNRVFAGT
+85 VFSSIGFE
-96 PYAYRIVD
+96 
-104 KQVLISKK
+104 KK
-112 EDAPKSDEPLK
+112 EVAVGDKK
-123 IQGRVIDSKGG
+123 VIDVTMTEKSAYLDEVVVTGYQNVNRRELASAVSQIEMDEIKLSDKFSIDQMLAGQVAGMSVTTTGGG
-134 PIVGA
+134 PSA
-139 TVVNMRTL
+139 TP
-147 QGTVTGSDGR
+147 
-157 FELTVSALTEEL
+157 
-169 TFNYIGFKT
+169 K
-178 KVLPASNA
+178 
-186 EEVRLEEATVLE
+186 
-198 DVVVVGYGTVK
+198 
-209 RVNLTGSVATI
+209 
-220 DMREKANQPI
+220 
-230 TNTAQAMY
+230 
-238 NTPGVWINQNNAKPG
+238 
-253 ADGGTIRIRGVN
+253 IRIRGTSSLYGN
-265 TLSSANP
+265 TAP
-272 LVLLDGV
+272 LWVLDGIILDDNSV
-279 EYDINEINPAD
+279 NWDASGNLDPLAEDAQYLVGNAIAGVNPND
-290 IESISVLKDAS
+290 IESITVLKDAS
-301 ATAIYGVQAANGV
+301 AQAIYGVQAANGV

-345 LYLMDASER
+345 LYLMDAGER

-1064 YTNLGVRPMR
+1064 YTNLGIRPMR

-1111 KKMLKKMHLSNF
+1111 KKVLKKMHLSNF

>member
-1 MKNLYNIRKSL
+1 MRKYLQLLSL
-12 WILFCCMSLLAANGI
+12 VVLLLSSSQVMAQKVRVVTGHVYDPGKEALVGVTVAVKGSTSGGAITDENGRYMILVPNESG
-27 PATLHAQERKRLTV
+27 TV
-41 EMTDAPILDVLKA
+41 I
-54 IEAQSELSF
+54 
-63 FYNNNLIDPTL
+63 
-74 RITVSKRDAPI
+74 
-85 PEVLNRVFAGT
+85 VFSSIGFE
-96 PYAYRIVD
+96 
-104 KQVLISKK
+104 KK
-112 EDAPKSDEPLK
+112 EVAVGDKK
-123 IQGRVIDSKGG
+123 VIDVTMTEKSAYLDEVVVTGYQNVNRRELASAVSQIEMDEIKLSDKFSIDQMLAGQVAGMSVTTTGGG
-134 PIVGA
+134 PSA
-139 TVVNMRTL
+139 TP
-147 QGTVTGSDGR
+147 
-157 FELTVSALTEEL
+157 
-169 TFNYIGFKT
+169 K
-178 KVLPASNA
+178 
-186 EEVRLEEATVLE
+186 
-198 DVVVVGYGTVK
+198 
-209 RVNLTGSVATI
+209 
-220 DMREKANQPI
+220 
-230 TNTAQAMY
+230 
-238 NTPGVWINQNNAKPG
+238 
-253 ADGGTIRIRGVN
+253 IRIRGTSSLYGN
-265 TLSSANP
+265 TAP
-272 LVLLDGV
+272 LWVLDGIILDDNSV
-279 EYDINEINPAD
+279 NWDASGNLDPLAEDAQYLVGNAIAGVNPND
-290 IESISVLKDAS
+290 IESITVLKDAS

-345 LYLMDASER
+345 LYLMDAGER

-1014 GAVNRLPFIYGDY
+1014 GAVNRLP
-1027 DSVFDPEKN
+1027 
-1036 VTREIL
+1036 
-1042 NRWREPG
+1042 
-1049 DELHTNIP
+1049 
-1057 ALYDDNT
+1057 
-1064 YTNLGVRPMR
+1064 
-1074 ANVDHIY
+1074 
-1081 GTSMYDYSTARV
+1081 
-1093 CSTNNLRLRSLSL
+1093 LSL
-1106 SYIFN
+1106 I
-1111 KKMLKKMHLSNF
+1111 H
-1123 QISAQA
+1123 I
-1129 NNLFIIA
+1129 
-1136 DKRWHGFDPEQGSS
+1136 
-1150 ANSSIPRTYSLSV
+1150 
-1163 TIGF
+1163 

>member
-1 MKNLYNIRKSL
+1 MRKYLQLLSL
-12 WILFCCMSLLAANGI
+12 VVLLLSSSQVMAQKVRVVTGHVYDPGKEALVGVTVAVKGSTSGGAITDENGRYMILVPNESG
-27 PATLHAQERKRLTV
+27 TV
-41 EMTDAPILDVLKA
+41 I
-54 IEAQSELSF
+54 
-63 FYNNNLIDPTL
+63 
-74 RITVSKRDAPI
+74 
-85 PEVLNRVFAGT
+85 VFSSIGFE
-96 PYAYRIVD
+96 
-104 KQVLISKK
+104 KK
-112 EDAPKSDEPLK
+112 EVAVGDKK
-123 IQGRVIDSKGG
+123 VIDVTMTEKSAYLDEVVVTGYQNVNRRELASAVSQIEMDEIKLSDKFSIDQMLAGQVAGMSVTTTGGG
-134 PIVGA
+134 PSA
-139 TVVNMRTL
+139 TP
-147 QGTVTGSDGR
+147 
-157 FELTVSALTEEL
+157 
-169 TFNYIGFKT
+169 K
-178 KVLPASNA
+178 
-186 EEVRLEEATVLE
+186 
-198 DVVVVGYGTVK
+198 
-209 RVNLTGSVATI
+209 
-220 DMREKANQPI
+220 
-230 TNTAQAMY
+230 
-238 NTPGVWINQNNAKPG
+238 
-253 ADGGTIRIRGVN
+253 IRIRGTSSLYGN
-265 TLSSANP
+265 TAP
-272 LVLLDGV
+272 LWVLDGIILDDNSV
-279 EYDINEINPAD
+279 NWDASGNLDPLAEDAQYLVGNAIAGVNPND
-290 IESISVLKDAS
+290 IESITVLKDAS

-345 LYLMDASER
+345 LYLMDAGER

-422 LSLSGGN
+422 LSLSSGN

-955 KKGNTS
+955 KKGNMS

-1064 YTNLGVRPMR
+1064 YTNLGIRPMR

-1111 KKMLKKMHLSNF
+1111 KKVLKKMHLSNF

>member
-1 MKNLYNIRKSL
+1 MRKYLQLLSIVVL
-12 WILFCCMSLLAANGI
+12 LLSSSQVMAQKVRVVTGHVYDPGKEALVGVTVAVKGSTSGGAITDENGRYMILVPNESG
-27 PATLHAQERKRLTV
+27 TV
-41 EMTDAPILDVLKA
+41 I
-54 IEAQSELSF
+54 
-63 FYNNNLIDPTL
+63 
-74 RITVSKRDAPI
+74 
-85 PEVLNRVFAGT
+85 VFSSIGFE
-96 PYAYRIVD
+96 
-104 KQVLISKK
+104 KK
-112 EDAPKSDEPLK
+112 EVAVGDKK
-123 IQGRVIDSKGG
+123 VIDVTMTEKSAYLDEVVVTGYQNVNRRELASAVSQIEMDEIKLSDKFSIDQMLAGQVAGMSVTTTGGG
-134 PIVGA
+134 PSA
-139 TVVNMRTL
+139 TP
-147 QGTVTGSDGR
+147 
-157 FELTVSALTEEL
+157 
-169 TFNYIGFKT
+169 K
-178 KVLPASNA
+178 
-186 EEVRLEEATVLE
+186 
-198 DVVVVGYGTVK
+198 
-209 RVNLTGSVATI
+209 
-220 DMREKANQPI
+220 
-230 TNTAQAMY
+230 
-238 NTPGVWINQNNAKPG
+238 
-253 ADGGTIRIRGVN
+253 IRIRGTSSLYGN
-265 TLSSANP
+265 TAP
-272 LVLLDGV
+272 LWVLDGIILDDNSV
-279 EYDINEINPAD
+279 NWDASGNLDPLAEDAQYLVGNAIAGVNPND
-290 IESISVLKDAS
+290 IESITVLKDAS

-345 LYLMDASER
+345 LYLMDAGER

-780 NVDKGTSPDLV
+780 NDDKGTSPDLV

-1064 YTNLGVRPMR
+1064 YTNLGIRPMR

-1111 KKMLKKMHLSNF
+1111 KKVLKKMHLSNF

>member
-1 MKNLYNIRKSL
+1 MRKYLQLLSIVVL
-12 WILFCCMSLLAANGI
+12 LLSSSQVMAQKVRVVTGHVYDPGKEALVGVTVAVKGSTSGGAITDENGRYMILVPNENG
-27 PATLHAQERKRLTV
+27 TV
-41 EMTDAPILDVLKA
+41 I
-54 IEAQSELSF
+54 
-63 FYNNNLIDPTL
+63 
-74 RITVSKRDAPI
+74 
-85 PEVLNRVFAGT
+85 VFSSIGFE
-96 PYAYRIVD
+96 
-104 KQVLISKK
+104 KK
-112 EDAPKSDEPLK
+112 EVAVGDKK
-123 IQGRVIDSKGG
+123 VIDVTMTEKSAYLDEVVVTGYQNVNRRELASAVSQIEMDEIKLSDKFSIDQMLAGQVAGMSVTTTGGG
-134 PIVGA
+134 PSA
-139 TVVNMRTL
+139 TP
-147 QGTVTGSDGR
+147 
-157 FELTVSALTEEL
+157 
-169 TFNYIGFKT
+169 K
-178 KVLPASNA
+178 
-186 EEVRLEEATVLE
+186 
-198 DVVVVGYGTVK
+198 
-209 RVNLTGSVATI
+209 
-220 DMREKANQPI
+220 
-230 TNTAQAMY
+230 
-238 NTPGVWINQNNAKPG
+238 
-253 ADGGTIRIRGVN
+253 IRIRGTSSLYGN
-265 TLSSANP
+265 TAP
-272 LVLLDGV
+272 LWVLDGIILDDNSV
-279 EYDINEINPAD
+279 NWDASGNLDPLAEDAQYLVGNAIAGVNPND
-290 IESISVLKDAS
+290 IESITVLKDAS

-345 LYLMDASER
+345 LYLMDAGER

-1081 GTSMYDYSTARV
+1081 GTSMYDYSTVRV

>member
-1 MKNLYNIRKSL
+1 MRKYLQLLSL
-12 WILFCCMSLLAANGI
+12 VVLLLSSSQVMAQKVRVVTGHVYDPGKEALGGVTVAVKGSTSGGAITDENGRYMILVPNESG
-27 PATLHAQERKRLTV
+27 TV
-41 EMTDAPILDVLKA
+41 I
-54 IEAQSELSF
+54 
-63 FYNNNLIDPTL
+63 
-74 RITVSKRDAPI
+74 
-85 PEVLNRVFAGT
+85 VFSSIGFE
-96 PYAYRIVD
+96 
-104 KQVLISKK
+104 KK
-112 EDAPKSDEPLK
+112 EVAVGDKK
-123 IQGRVIDSKGG
+123 VIDVTMTEKSAYLDEVVVTGYQNVNRRELASAVSQIEMDEIKLSDKFSIDQMLAGQVAGMSVTTTGGG
-134 PIVGA
+134 PSA
-139 TVVNMRTL
+139 TP
-147 QGTVTGSDGR
+147 
-157 FELTVSALTEEL
+157 
-169 TFNYIGFKT
+169 K
-178 KVLPASNA
+178 
-186 EEVRLEEATVLE
+186 
-198 DVVVVGYGTVK
+198 
-209 RVNLTGSVATI
+209 
-220 DMREKANQPI
+220 
-230 TNTAQAMY
+230 
-238 NTPGVWINQNNAKPG
+238 
-253 ADGGTIRIRGVN
+253 IRIRGTSSLYGN
-265 TLSSANP
+265 TAP
-272 LVLLDGV
+272 LWVLDGIILDDNSV
-279 EYDINEINPAD
+279 NWDASGNLDPLAEDAQYLVGNAIAGVNPND
-290 IESISVLKDAS
+290 IESITVLKDAS

-345 LYLMDASER
+345 LYLMDAGER

-1064 YTNLGVRPMR
+1064 YTNLGIRPMR

-1111 KKMLKKMHLSNF
+1111 KKVLKKMHLSNF

>member
-1 MKNLYNIRKSL
+1 MRKYLQLLSIVVL
-12 WILFCCMSLLAANGI
+12 LLSSSQVMAQKVRVVTGHVYDPGKEALVGVTVAVKGSTSGGAITDENGRYMILVPNENG
-27 PATLHAQERKRLTV
+27 TV
-41 EMTDAPILDVLKA
+41 I
-54 IEAQSELSF
+54 
-63 FYNNNLIDPTL
+63 
-74 RITVSKRDAPI
+74 
-85 PEVLNRVFAGT
+85 VFSSIGFE
-96 PYAYRIVD
+96 
-104 KQVLISKK
+104 KK
-112 EDAPKSDEPLK
+112 EVAVGDKK
-123 IQGRVIDSKGG
+123 VIDVTMTEKSAYLDEVVVTGYQNVNRRELASAVSQIEMDEIKLSDKFSIDQMLAGQVAGMSVTTTGGG
-134 PIVGA
+134 PSA
-139 TVVNMRTL
+139 TP
-147 QGTVTGSDGR
+147 
-157 FELTVSALTEEL
+157 
-169 TFNYIGFKT
+169 K
-178 KVLPASNA
+178 
-186 EEVRLEEATVLE
+186 
-198 DVVVVGYGTVK
+198 
-209 RVNLTGSVATI
+209 
-220 DMREKANQPI
+220 
-230 TNTAQAMY
+230 
-238 NTPGVWINQNNAKPG
+238 
-253 ADGGTIRIRGVN
+253 IRIRGTSSLYGN
-265 TLSSANP
+265 TAP
-272 LVLLDGV
+272 LWVLDGIILDDNSV
-279 EYDINEINPAD
+279 NWDASGNLDPLAEDAQYLVGNAIAGVNPND
-290 IESISVLKDAS
+290 IESITVLKDAS

-314 IVVTTKKGR
+314 IVVKTKKGS

-345 LYLMDASER
+345 LYLMDAGER

>member
-1 MKNLYNIRKSL
+1 MRKYLQLLSL
-12 WILFCCMSLLAANGI
+12 VVLLLSSSQVMAQKVRVVTGHVYDPGKEALVGVTVAVKGSTSGGAITDENGRYMILVPNESG
-27 PATLHAQERKRLTV
+27 TV
-41 EMTDAPILDVLKA
+41 I
-54 IEAQSELSF
+54 
-63 FYNNNLIDPTL
+63 
-74 RITVSKRDAPI
+74 
-85 PEVLNRVFAGT
+85 VFSSIGFE
-96 PYAYRIVD
+96 
-104 KQVLISKK
+104 KK
-112 EDAPKSDEPLK
+112 EVAVGDKK
-123 IQGRVIDSKGG
+123 VIDVTMTEKSAYLDEVVVTGYQNVNRRELASAVSQIEMDEIKLSDKFSIDQMLAGQVAGMSVTTTGGG
-134 PIVGA
+134 PSA
-139 TVVNMRTL
+139 TP
-147 QGTVTGSDGR
+147 
-157 FELTVSALTEEL
+157 
-169 TFNYIGFKT
+169 K
-178 KVLPASNA
+178 
-186 EEVRLEEATVLE
+186 
-198 DVVVVGYGTVK
+198 
-209 RVNLTGSVATI
+209 
-220 DMREKANQPI
+220 
-230 TNTAQAMY
+230 
-238 NTPGVWINQNNAKPG
+238 
-253 ADGGTIRIRGVN
+253 IRIRGTSSLYGN
-265 TLSSANP
+265 TAP
-272 LVLLDGV
+272 LWVLDGIILDDNSV
-279 EYDINEINPAD
+279 NWDASGNLDPLAEDAQYLVGNAIAGVNPND
-290 IESISVLKDAS
+290 IESITVLKDAS

-345 LYLMDASER
+345 LYLMDAGER

-955 KKGNTS
+955 KN
-961 ATWLSK
+961 
-967 TYKNYTLYEDEIE
+967 N
-980 LVKSGVVSPP
+980 
-990 HTGGINLEYRW
+990 R
-1001 KEWILRGSFTYSL
+1001 FFC
-1014 GAVNRLPFIYGDY
+1014 NRL
-1027 DSVFDPEKN
+1027 
-1036 VTREIL
+1036 
-1042 NRWREPG
+1042 
-1049 DELHTNIP
+1049 
-1057 ALYDDNT
+1057 
-1064 YTNLGVRPMR
+1064 
-1074 ANVDHIY
+1074 VDK
-1081 GTSMYDYSTARV
+1081 T
-1093 CSTNNLRLRSLSL
+1093 
-1106 SYIFN
+1106 
-1111 KKMLKKMHLSNF
+1111 
-1123 QISAQA
+1123 
-1129 NNLFIIA
+1129 
-1136 DKRWHGFDPEQGSS
+1136 
-1150 ANSSIPRTYSLSV
+1150 
-1163 TIGF
+1163 

>member
-1 MKNLYNIRKSL
+1 MRKYLQLLSIVVL
-12 WILFCCMSLLAANGI
+12 LLSSSQVMAQKVRVVTGHVYDPGKEALVGVTVAVKGSTSGGAITDENGRYMILVPNENG
-27 PATLHAQERKRLTV
+27 TV
-41 EMTDAPILDVLKA
+41 I
-54 IEAQSELSF
+54 
-63 FYNNNLIDPTL
+63 
-74 RITVSKRDAPI
+74 
-85 PEVLNRVFAGT
+85 VFSSIGFE
-96 PYAYRIVD
+96 
-104 KQVLISKK
+104 KK
-112 EDAPKSDEPLK
+112 EVAVGDKK
-123 IQGRVIDSKGG
+123 VIDVTMTEKSAYLDEVVVTGYQNVNRRELASAVSQIEMDEIKLSDKFSIDQMLAGQVAGMSVTTTGGG
-134 PIVGA
+134 PSA
-139 TVVNMRTL
+139 TP
-147 QGTVTGSDGR
+147 
-157 FELTVSALTEEL
+157 
-169 TFNYIGFKT
+169 K
-178 KVLPASNA
+178 
-186 EEVRLEEATVLE
+186 
-198 DVVVVGYGTVK
+198 
-209 RVNLTGSVATI
+209 
-220 DMREKANQPI
+220 
-230 TNTAQAMY
+230 
-238 NTPGVWINQNNAKPG
+238 
-253 ADGGTIRIRGVN
+253 IRIRGTSSLYGN
-265 TLSSANP
+265 TAP
-272 LVLLDGV
+272 LWVLDGIILDDNSV
-279 EYDINEINPAD
+279 NWDASGNLDPLAEDAQYLVGNAIAGVNPND
-290 IESISVLKDAS
+290 IESITVLKDAS

-345 LYLMDASER
+345 LYLMDAGER

-692 AFTPVITDNRANTVS
+692 AFTPVITDKRANTVS

-1064 YTNLGVRPMR
+1064 YTNLGIRPMR

-1111 KKMLKKMHLSNF
+1111 KKVLKKMHLSNF

>member
-1 MKNLYNIRKSL
+1 MRKYLQLLSIVVL
-12 WILFCCMSLLAANGI
+12 LLSSSQVMAQKVRVVTGHVYDPGKEALVGVTVAVKGSTSGGAITDENGRYMILVPNENG
-27 PATLHAQERKRLTV
+27 TV
-41 EMTDAPILDVLKA
+41 I
-54 IEAQSELSF
+54 
-63 FYNNNLIDPTL
+63 
-74 RITVSKRDAPI
+74 
-85 PEVLNRVFAGT
+85 VFSSIGFE
-96 PYAYRIVD
+96 
-104 KQVLISKK
+104 KK
-112 EDAPKSDEPLK
+112 EVAVGDKK
-123 IQGRVIDSKGG
+123 VIDVTMTEKSAYLDEVVVTGYQNVNRRELASAVSQIEMDEIKLSDKFSIDQMLAGQVAGMSVTTTGGG
-134 PIVGA
+134 PSA
-139 TVVNMRTL
+139 TP
-147 QGTVTGSDGR
+147 
-157 FELTVSALTEEL
+157 
-169 TFNYIGFKT
+169 K
-178 KVLPASNA
+178 
-186 EEVRLEEATVLE
+186 
-198 DVVVVGYGTVK
+198 
-209 RVNLTGSVATI
+209 
-220 DMREKANQPI
+220 
-230 TNTAQAMY
+230 
-238 NTPGVWINQNNAKPG
+238 
-253 ADGGTIRIRGVN
+253 IRIRGTSSLYGN
-265 TLSSANP
+265 TAP
-272 LVLLDGV
+272 LWVLDGIILDDNSV
-279 EYDINEINPAD
+279 NWDASGNLDPLAEDAQYLVGNAIAGVNPND
-290 IESISVLKDAS
+290 IESITVLKDAS

-345 LYLMDASER
+345 LYLMDAGER

-1027 DSVFDPEKN
+1027 DSEFDREKN
-1036 VTREIL
+1036 VTRGIL

>member
-1 MKNLYNIRKSL
+1 MRKYLQLLSIVVL
-12 WILFCCMSLLAANGI
+12 LLSSSQVMAQKVRVVTGHVYDPGKEALVGVTVAVKGSTSGGAITDENGRYMILVPNESG
-27 PATLHAQERKRLTV
+27 TV
-41 EMTDAPILDVLKA
+41 I
-54 IEAQSELSF
+54 
-63 FYNNNLIDPTL
+63 
-74 RITVSKRDAPI
+74 
-85 PEVLNRVFAGT
+85 VFSSIGFE
-96 PYAYRIVD
+96 
-104 KQVLISKK
+104 KK
-112 EDAPKSDEPLK
+112 EVAVGDKK
-123 IQGRVIDSKGG
+123 VIDVTMTEKSAYLDEVVVTGYQNVNRRELASAVSQIEMDEIKLSDKFSIDQMLAGQVAGMSVTTTGGG
-134 PIVGA
+134 PSA
-139 TVVNMRTL
+139 TP
-147 QGTVTGSDGR
+147 
-157 FELTVSALTEEL
+157 
-169 TFNYIGFKT
+169 K
-178 KVLPASNA
+178 
-186 EEVRLEEATVLE
+186 
-198 DVVVVGYGTVK
+198 
-209 RVNLTGSVATI
+209 
-220 DMREKANQPI
+220 
-230 TNTAQAMY
+230 
-238 NTPGVWINQNNAKPG
+238 
-253 ADGGTIRIRGVN
+253 IRIRGTSSLYGN
-265 TLSSANP
+265 TAP
-272 LVLLDGV
+272 LWVLDGIILDDNSV
-279 EYDINEINPAD
+279 NWDASGNLDPLAEDAQYLVGNAIAGVNPND
-290 IESISVLKDAS
+290 IESITVLKDAS

-345 LYLMDASER
+345 LYLMDAGER

-429 ESTTYYSSVGAS
+429 ESSTYYSSVGAS

-897 FVHSYNKNELIKAND
+897 FVHSYNK
-912 ETNNTRENMLSG
+912 
-924 SALIEGEALGT
+924 
-935 IYSYP
+935 
-940 FAGLDHETGLPVFYD
+940 
-955 KKGNTS
+955 
-961 ATWLSK
+961 
-967 TYKNYTLYEDEIE
+967 
-980 LVKSGVVSPP
+980 
-990 HTGGINLEYRW
+990 
-1001 KEWILRGSFTYSL
+1001 
-1014 GAVNRLPFIYGDY
+1014 
-1027 DSVFDPEKN
+1027 
-1036 VTREIL
+1036 
-1042 NRWREPG
+1042 
-1049 DELHTNIP
+1049 
-1057 ALYDDNT
+1057 
-1064 YTNLGVRPMR
+1064 
-1074 ANVDHIY
+1074 
-1081 GTSMYDYSTARV
+1081 
-1093 CSTNNLRLRSLSL
+1093 
-1106 SYIFN
+1106 
-1111 KKMLKKMHLSNF
+1111 HLT
-1123 QISAQA
+1123 
-1129 NNLFIIA
+1129 
-1136 DKRWHGFDPEQGSS
+1136 E
-1150 ANSSIPRTYSLSV
+1150 
-1163 TIGF
+1163 

>member
-1 MKNLYNIRKSL
+1 MRKYLQLLSIVVL
-12 WILFCCMSLLAANGI
+12 LLSSSQVMAQKVRVVTGHVYDPGKEALVGVTVAVKGSTSGGAITDENGRYMILVPNENG
-27 PATLHAQERKRLTV
+27 TV
-41 EMTDAPILDVLKA
+41 I
-54 IEAQSELSF
+54 
-63 FYNNNLIDPTL
+63 
-74 RITVSKRDAPI
+74 
-85 PEVLNRVFAGT
+85 VFSSIGFE
-96 PYAYRIVD
+96 
-104 KQVLISKK
+104 KK
-112 EDAPKSDEPLK
+112 EVAVGDKK
-123 IQGRVIDSKGG
+123 VIDVTMTEKSAYLDEVVVTGYQNVNRRELASAVSQIEMDEIKLSDKFSIDQMLAGQVAGMSVTTTGGG
-134 PIVGA
+134 PSA
-139 TVVNMRTL
+139 TP
-147 QGTVTGSDGR
+147 
-157 FELTVSALTEEL
+157 
-169 TFNYIGFKT
+169 K
-178 KVLPASNA
+178 
-186 EEVRLEEATVLE
+186 
-198 DVVVVGYGTVK
+198 
-209 RVNLTGSVATI
+209 
-220 DMREKANQPI
+220 
-230 TNTAQAMY
+230 
-238 NTPGVWINQNNAKPG
+238 
-253 ADGGTIRIRGVN
+253 IRIRGTSSLYGN
-265 TLSSANP
+265 TAP
-272 LVLLDGV
+272 LWVLDGIILDDNSV
-279 EYDINEINPAD
+279 NWDASGNLDPLAEDAQYLVGNAIAGVNPND
-290 IESISVLKDAS
+290 IESITVLKDAS

-345 LYLMDASER
+345 LYLMDAGER

-656 VITDGFSGTH
+656 VITAGVSGTH

-1064 YTNLGVRPMR
+1064 YTNLGIRPMR

-1111 KKMLKKMHLSNF
+1111 KKVLKKMHLSNF

>member
-1 MKNLYNIRKSL
+1 MRKYLQLLSIVVL
-12 WILFCCMSLLAANGI
+12 LLSSSQVMAQKVRVVTGHVYDPGKEALVGVTVAVKGSTSGGAITDENGRYMILVPNESG
-27 PATLHAQERKRLTV
+27 TV
-41 EMTDAPILDVLKA
+41 I
-54 IEAQSELSF
+54 
-63 FYNNNLIDPTL
+63 
-74 RITVSKRDAPI
+74 
-85 PEVLNRVFAGT
+85 VFSSIGFE
-96 PYAYRIVD
+96 
-104 KQVLISKK
+104 KK
-112 EDAPKSDEPLK
+112 EVAVGDKK
-123 IQGRVIDSKGG
+123 VIDVTMTEKSAYLDEVVVTGYQNVNRRELASAVSQIEMDEIKLSDKFSIDQMLAGQVAGMSVTTTGGG
-134 PIVGA
+134 PSA
-139 TVVNMRTL
+139 TP
-147 QGTVTGSDGR
+147 
-157 FELTVSALTEEL
+157 
-169 TFNYIGFKT
+169 K
-178 KVLPASNA
+178 
-186 EEVRLEEATVLE
+186 
-198 DVVVVGYGTVK
+198 
-209 RVNLTGSVATI
+209 
-220 DMREKANQPI
+220 
-230 TNTAQAMY
+230 
-238 NTPGVWINQNNAKPG
+238 
-253 ADGGTIRIRGVN
+253 IRIRGTSSLYGN
-265 TLSSANP
+265 TAP
-272 LVLLDGV
+272 LWVLDGIILDDNSV
-279 EYDINEINPAD
+279 NWDASGNLDPLAEDAQYLVGNAIAGVNPND
-290 IESISVLKDAS
+290 IESITVLKDAS

-345 LYLMDASER
+345 LYLMDAGER

-582 AQEDSYYVNQLRGYV
+582 AQGDSYYVNQLRGYV

-1064 YTNLGVRPMR
+1064 YTNLGIRPMR

>member
-1 MKNLYNIRKSL
+1 MRKYLQLLSIVVL
-12 WILFCCMSLLAANGI
+12 LLSSSQVMAQKVRVVTGHVYDPGKEALVGVTVAVKGSTSGGAITDENGRYMILVPNESG
-27 PATLHAQERKRLTV
+27 TV
-41 EMTDAPILDVLKA
+41 I
-54 IEAQSELSF
+54 
-63 FYNNNLIDPTL
+63 
-74 RITVSKRDAPI
+74 
-85 PEVLNRVFAGT
+85 VFSSIGFE
-96 PYAYRIVD
+96 
-104 KQVLISKK
+104 KK
-112 EDAPKSDEPLK
+112 EVAVGDKK
-123 IQGRVIDSKGG
+123 VIDVTMTEKSAYLDEVVVTGYQNVNRRELASAVSQIEMDEIKLSDKFSIDQMLAGQVAGMSVTTTGGG
-134 PIVGA
+134 PSA
-139 TVVNMRTL
+139 TP
-147 QGTVTGSDGR
+147 
-157 FELTVSALTEEL
+157 
-169 TFNYIGFKT
+169 K
-178 KVLPASNA
+178 
-186 EEVRLEEATVLE
+186 
-198 DVVVVGYGTVK
+198 
-209 RVNLTGSVATI
+209 
-220 DMREKANQPI
+220 
-230 TNTAQAMY
+230 
-238 NTPGVWINQNNAKPG
+238 
-253 ADGGTIRIRGVN
+253 IRIRGTSSLYGN
-265 TLSSANP
+265 TAP
-272 LVLLDGV
+272 LWVLDGIILDDNSV
-279 EYDINEINPAD
+279 NWDASGNLDPLAEDAQYLVGNAIAGVNPND
-290 IESISVLKDAS
+290 IESITVLKDAS

-345 LYLMDASER
+345 LYLMDAGER

-550 TGLMNFVWKIYDGLR
+550 TGLMNFVWKIYDGLS
-565 YEMTGSYVYN
+565 YEMPGSYVYN

>member
-1 MKNLYNIRKSL
+1 MRKYLQLLSL
-12 WILFCCMSLLAANGI
+12 VVLLLSSSQVMAQKVRVVTGHVYDPGKEALVGVTVAVKGSTSGGAITDENGRYMILVPNESG
-27 PATLHAQERKRLTV
+27 TV
-41 EMTDAPILDVLKA
+41 I
-54 IEAQSELSF
+54 
-63 FYNNNLIDPTL
+63 
-74 RITVSKRDAPI
+74 
-85 PEVLNRVFAGT
+85 VFSSIGFE
-96 PYAYRIVD
+96 
-104 KQVLISKK
+104 KK
-112 EDAPKSDEPLK
+112 EVAVGDKK
-123 IQGRVIDSKGG
+123 VIDVTMTEKSAYLDEVVVTGYQNVNRRELASAVSQIEMDEIKLSDKFSIDQMLAGQVAGMSVTTTGGG
-134 PIVGA
+134 PSA
-139 TVVNMRTL
+139 TP
-147 QGTVTGSDGR
+147 
-157 FELTVSALTEEL
+157 
-169 TFNYIGFKT
+169 K
-178 KVLPASNA
+178 
-186 EEVRLEEATVLE
+186 
-198 DVVVVGYGTVK
+198 
-209 RVNLTGSVATI
+209 
-220 DMREKANQPI
+220 
-230 TNTAQAMY
+230 
-238 NTPGVWINQNNAKPG
+238 
-253 ADGGTIRIRGVN
+253 IRIRGTSSLYGN
-265 TLSSANP
+265 TAP
-272 LVLLDGV
+272 LWVLDGIILDDNSV
-279 EYDINEINPAD
+279 NWDASGNLDPLAEDAQYLVGNAIAGVNPND
-290 IESISVLKDAS
+290 IESITVLKDAS

-345 LYLMDASER
+345 LYLMDAGER

-955 KKGNTS
+955 KKGNMS

-1064 YTNLGVRPMR
+1064 YTNLGIRPMR

-1111 KKMLKKMHLSNF
+1111 KKVLKKMHLSNF

>member
-1 MKNLYNIRKSL
+1 MRKYLQLLSIVVL
-12 WILFCCMSLLAANGI
+12 LLSSSQVMAQKVRVVTGHVYDPGKEALVGVTVAVKGSTSGGAITDENGRYMILVPNENG
-27 PATLHAQERKRLTV
+27 TV
-41 EMTDAPILDVLKA
+41 I
-54 IEAQSELSF
+54 
-63 FYNNNLIDPTL
+63 
-74 RITVSKRDAPI
+74 
-85 PEVLNRVFAGT
+85 VFSSIGFE
-96 PYAYRIVD
+96 
-104 KQVLISKK
+104 KK
-112 EDAPKSDEPLK
+112 EVAVGDKK
-123 IQGRVIDSKGG
+123 VIDVTMTEKSAYLDEVVVTGYQNVNRRELASAVSQIEMDEIKLSDKFSIDQMLAGQVAGMSVTTTGGG
-134 PIVGA
+134 PSA
-139 TVVNMRTL
+139 TP
-147 QGTVTGSDGR
+147 
-157 FELTVSALTEEL
+157 
-169 TFNYIGFKT
+169 K
-178 KVLPASNA
+178 
-186 EEVRLEEATVLE
+186 
-198 DVVVVGYGTVK
+198 
-209 RVNLTGSVATI
+209 
-220 DMREKANQPI
+220 
-230 TNTAQAMY
+230 
-238 NTPGVWINQNNAKPG
+238 
-253 ADGGTIRIRGVN
+253 IRIRGTSSLYGN
-265 TLSSANP
+265 TAP
-272 LVLLDGV
+272 LWVLDGIILDDNSV
-279 EYDINEINPAD
+279 NWDASGNLDPLAEDAQYLVGNAIAGVNPND
-290 IESISVLKDAS
+290 IESITVLKDAS

-345 LYLMDASER
+345 LYLMDAGER

-1064 YTNLGVRPMR
+1064 YTNLGIRPMR

-1111 KKMLKKMHLSNF
+1111 KKVLKKMHLSNS

>member
-1 MKNLYNIRKSL
+1 
-12 WILFCCMSLLAANGI
+12 
-27 PATLHAQERKRLTV
+27 
-41 EMTDAPILDVLKA
+41 
-54 IEAQSELSF
+54 
-63 FYNNNLIDPTL
+63 
-74 RITVSKRDAPI
+74 
-85 PEVLNRVFAGT
+85 
-96 PYAYRIVD
+96 
-104 KQVLISKK
+104 
-112 EDAPKSDEPLK
+112 
-123 IQGRVIDSKGG
+123 
-134 PIVGA
+134 
-139 TVVNMRTL
+139 
-147 QGTVTGSDGR
+147 
-157 FELTVSALTEEL
+157 
-169 TFNYIGFKT
+169 
-178 KVLPASNA
+178 
-186 EEVRLEEATVLE
+186 
-198 DVVVVGYGTVK
+198 
-209 RVNLTGSVATI
+209 
-220 DMREKANQPI
+220 
-230 TNTAQAMY
+230 
-238 NTPGVWINQNNAKPG
+238 
-253 ADGGTIRIRGVN
+253 
-265 TLSSANP
+265 
-272 LVLLDGV
+272 
-279 EYDINEINPAD
+279 
-290 IESISVLKDAS
+290 
-301 ATAIYGVQAANGV
+301 
-314 IVVTTKKGR
+314 
-323 NGPAQVTYN
+323 
-332 GSVSI
+332 
-337 NQRENYRR
+337 
-345 LYLMDASER
+345 
-354 VQLSKDLLDSRLSYT
+354 
-369 RKDFNLG
+369 
-376 YEMLKAQYDAKKLTR
+376 
-391 SQFDAAVTE
+391 
-400 MIDRNTDWF
+400 
-409 DLLFRNAVTQNHT
+409 
-422 LSLSGGN
+422 
-429 ESTTYYSSVGAS
+429 
-441 ISQGTARE
+441 
-449 EVSKRYTATL
+449 
-459 KVNSWISPKV
+459 
-469 YIGFQ
+469 
-474 LNGSITDNQ
+474 
-483 GYHSSFNPD
+483 
-492 SYARETARTIPAY
+492 
-505 NADGSLFFY
+505 
-514 RPYESFSTSNMANQ
+514 MA
-528 TYAFNALHESQTT
+528 
-541 GNYADLASL
+541 
-550 TGLMNFVWKIYDGLR
+550 
-565 YEMTGSYVYN
+565 
-575 ATKTTTW
+575 
-582 AQEDSYYVNQLRGYV
+582 
-597 FDELEFGSSF
+597 FGCSF
-607 WNESVIPQGGVLS
+607 WNESVIPHGGVLS

-980 LVKSGVVSPP
+980 RVKSGVVSPP

>member
-1 MKNLYNIRKSL
+1 MRKYLQLLSIVVL
-12 WILFCCMSLLAANGI
+12 LLSSSQVMAQKVRVVTGHVYDPGKEALVGVTVAVKGSTSGGAITDENGRYMILVPNESG
-27 PATLHAQERKRLTV
+27 TV
-41 EMTDAPILDVLKA
+41 I
-54 IEAQSELSF
+54 
-63 FYNNNLIDPTL
+63 
-74 RITVSKRDAPI
+74 
-85 PEVLNRVFAGT
+85 VFSSIGFE
-96 PYAYRIVD
+96 
-104 KQVLISKK
+104 KK
-112 EDAPKSDEPLK
+112 EVAVGDKK
-123 IQGRVIDSKGG
+123 VIDVTMTEKSAYLDEVVVTGYQNVNRRELASAVSQIEMDEIKLSDKFSIDQMLAGQVAGMSVTTTGGG
-134 PIVGA
+134 PSA
-139 TVVNMRTL
+139 TP
-147 QGTVTGSDGR
+147 
-157 FELTVSALTEEL
+157 
-169 TFNYIGFKT
+169 K
-178 KVLPASNA
+178 
-186 EEVRLEEATVLE
+186 
-198 DVVVVGYGTVK
+198 
-209 RVNLTGSVATI
+209 
-220 DMREKANQPI
+220 
-230 TNTAQAMY
+230 
-238 NTPGVWINQNNAKPG
+238 
-253 ADGGTIRIRGVN
+253 IRIRGTSSLYGN
-265 TLSSANP
+265 TAP
-272 LVLLDGV
+272 LWVLDGIILDDNSV
-279 EYDINEINPAD
+279 NWDASGNLDPLAEDAQYLVGNAIAGVNPND
-290 IESISVLKDAS
+290 IESITVLKDAS

-345 LYLMDASER
+345 LYLMDAGER

-429 ESTTYYSSVGAS
+429 ESSTYYSSVGAS

-1001 KEWILRGSFTYSL
+1001 KEWSLRGSFTYSL

-1064 YTNLGVRPMR
+1064 YTNLGIRPMR

-1111 KKMLKKMHLSNF
+1111 KKVLKKMHLSNY

>member
-1 MKNLYNIRKSL
+1 MRKYLQLLSIVVL
-12 WILFCCMSLLAANGI
+12 LLSSSQVMAQKVRVVTGHVYDPGKEALVGVTVAVKGSTSGGAITDENGRYMILVPNENG
-27 PATLHAQERKRLTV
+27 TV
-41 EMTDAPILDVLKA
+41 I
-54 IEAQSELSF
+54 
-63 FYNNNLIDPTL
+63 
-74 RITVSKRDAPI
+74 
-85 PEVLNRVFAGT
+85 VFSSIGFE
-96 PYAYRIVD
+96 
-104 KQVLISKK
+104 KK
-112 EDAPKSDEPLK
+112 EVAVGDKK
-123 IQGRVIDSKGG
+123 VIDVTMTEKSAYLDEVVVTGYQNVNRRELASAVSQIEMDEIKLSDKFSIDQMLAGQVAGMSVTTTGGG
-134 PIVGA
+134 PSA
-139 TVVNMRTL
+139 TP
-147 QGTVTGSDGR
+147 
-157 FELTVSALTEEL
+157 
-169 TFNYIGFKT
+169 K
-178 KVLPASNA
+178 
-186 EEVRLEEATVLE
+186 
-198 DVVVVGYGTVK
+198 
-209 RVNLTGSVATI
+209 
-220 DMREKANQPI
+220 
-230 TNTAQAMY
+230 
-238 NTPGVWINQNNAKPG
+238 
-253 ADGGTIRIRGVN
+253 IRIRGTSSLYGN
-265 TLSSANP
+265 TAP
-272 LVLLDGV
+272 LWVLDGIILDDNSV
-279 EYDINEINPAD
+279 NWDASGNLDPLAEDAQYLVGNAIAGVNPND
-290 IESISVLKDAS
+290 IESITVLKDAS

-345 LYLMDASER
+345 LYLMDAGER

-865 RKINGGNVNNSGV
+865 RKIDSGNVNNSGV